1 EIMTFNTELKYA
13 QQLDS
18 EDKLKNFRNEFYLNE
33 DSIYMDGNSLGLLS
47 KRAEQST
54 LALLESWKE
63 HGIDGWTDGEH
74 PSFFLSETLGGSM
87 AILIGGKQVEVIVTV
102 PPTENLHHLVS
113 RFYQP
118 DGKRTQILA
127 VTL

>member
-1 EIMTFNTELKYA
+1 MPPERMEIMTFNTTLFRS

-63 HGIDGWTDGEH
+63 HAIDGWTDGGH
-74 PSFFLSETLGGSM
+74 PWFFLSETRGGSM
-87 AILIGGKQVEVIVTV
+87 STLLCVQKEEGQVKGG
-102 PPTENLHHLVS
+102 
-113 RFYQP
+113 
-118 DGKRTQILA
+118 
-127 VTL
+127 